1 MKKDTSWGKV
11 SNWYDKVVENDGS
24 YQKQVILPNLVRV
37 LDLKPTD
44 KVLDIACGQ
53 GFFSHETAK
62 VAKEVVGFDIG
73 KTLIDLANKTKLK
86 NEQFLVASADKAFPF
101 ENSSFDKEF
110 CVLALQN
117 IKDLSNVFKE
127 AARTLKKGGRLVFV
141 LNHPVF
147 RVPQAS
153 DWGYDEL
160 KKTQYRKVY
169 SYLSEQTVKID
180 MHPGKPNSP
189 KTISFHRPL
198 QVYFKHLSKSGFA
211 VLRFEEWISHKE
223 SQKGP
228 RKIAEDKARK
238 EIPLFL
244 MIEAVKL

>member
-11 SNWYDKVVENDGS
+11 SNWYDKVVENDDS
-24 YQKQVILPNLVRV
+24 YQKQVILPNLIRV
-37 LDLKPTD
+37 LDLKHTD
-44 KVLDIACGQ
+44 RVLDIACGQ

-62 VAKEVVGFDIG
+62 TAKEVTGFDIG
-73 KTLIDLANKTKLK
+73 KPLVDLANKTRAK
-86 NEQFLVASADKAFPF
+86 NEQFVVASADKAFPF
-101 ENSSFDKEF
+101 QDISFDKIF

-117 IKDLSNVFKE
+117 IKDLNNVFKE
-127 AARTLKKGGRLVFV
+127 ASRVVKQGGRLIFV

-153 DWGYDEL
+153 DWGYDEE
-160 KKTQYRKVY
+160 KRAQYRKVY
-169 SYLSEQTVKID
+169 SYLSEQTVSID
-180 MHPGKPNSP
+180 MHPGKQNSP

-198 QVYFKHLSKSGFA
+198 QVYFKNLAKNGFA

-228 RKIAEDKARK
+228 RKLAEDKARK